1 MNLKFL
7 SSFFITVFII
17 FGTLLPFKANAV
29 SSNSILVNIVPE
41 NPAPNENVDITLSS
55 YSSNLD
61 SVLITWSLNGKN
73 TSGGIGKKSF
83 SLNATDSGK
92 EIVVIATISLPDG
105 NIEKRIIVRPSVMV
119 LLWQANDSFVPPFY
133 KGKAMPTPDS
143 EIKVVSMPEIRSKG
157 SLLDINNMTYS
168 WKLDYTNDQGNSG
181 YGKNYFVYNNDYLD
195 DINNI
200 SVVANTLDQ
209 KYSSQANINIR
220 TTEPK
225 ILFYKND
232 TNMGTL
238 WEQALSSGHRIE
250 NDEIIEA
257 APYFISPKEIRTPT
271 LIWNWSINDNSI
283 EVLDFRKNLIPLKT
297 QTGVSG
303 TAKIRLEINNTDKV
317 FQTATKEINVEF

>member
-7 SSFFITVFII
+7 SSFFITIFII
-17 FGTLLPFKANAV
+17 FGTLLPLRVDSA
-29 SSNSILVNIVPE
+29 SQNSILVNIIPE
-41 NPAPNENVDITLSS
+41 NPAPNENVNITLSS
-55 YSSNLD
+55 YTSNLD
-61 SVLITWSLNGKN
+61 SVLITWFLDGKK
-73 TSGGIGKKSF
+73 TSGGVGKKSF
-83 SLNATDSGK
+83 SLNAPASGK
-92 EIVVIATISLPDG
+92 ETVVVATVSLPDG
-105 NIEKRIIVRPSVMV
+105 NIEKRIIVRPSIMV

-133 KGKAMPTPDS
+133 KGKAMPTGDS
-143 EIKVVSMPEIRSKG
+143 EIKVVSMPEIRNNG
-157 SLLDINNMTYS
+157 NLVDINNMTYS
-168 WKLDYTNDQGNSG
+168 WKLDYTNNQGSSG
-181 YGKNYFVYNNDYLD
+181 YGKNYFIYNNDYLD
-195 DINNI
+195 DVNNV

-209 KYSSQANINIR
+209 KYSSEANIDIR

-238 WEQALSSGHRIE
+238 WEKSLSSGHRIE

-271 LIWNWSINDNSI
+271 LVWKWSINNNLI

-303 TAKIRLEINNTDKV
+303 TAKIKLEINNTDKV